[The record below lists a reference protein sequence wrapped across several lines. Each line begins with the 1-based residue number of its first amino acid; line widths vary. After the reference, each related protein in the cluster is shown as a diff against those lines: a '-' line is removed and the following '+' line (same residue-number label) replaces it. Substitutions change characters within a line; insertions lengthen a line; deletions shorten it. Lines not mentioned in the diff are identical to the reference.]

1 MNKIIKRAKLV
12 APKKFIIEEVD
23 IPKPAL
29 NEVLIKVKACGICGT
44 DLHAYYGEHPFISYP
59 IVPGHEFSGIVEKT
73 GEHVVVEPLL
83 TCGKCYN
90 CKIGRYN
97 ICNDLKVIGCQT
109 DGAFAQYI
117 AIPINKVFSIPK
129 DMSFEEATF
138 VEPTAVGIHAIK
150 KADNIKG
157 ERIIIMGAGPIGLIT
172 LQLSKIFGAKE
183 IIITDILNS
192 RLKLAK
198 EFGAT
203 YAINIREI
211 DLVKW
216 VYDTFGRDG
225 IDKVF
230 ECVGGNQNITIN
242 QAINLTRKGTKIILI
257 GVFKRSLPIEI
268 NLIQDRELEIVGS
281 LVYTSNDFSEAIDLL
296 YKKKINVNRLISKV
310 LPLEKIED
318 AMKMLVEE
326 KERNIKIILKP
337 NDI

>member
-1 MNKIIKRAKLV
+1 MKRVKLI
-12 APKKFIIEEVD
+12 APKRFIIEEVD

-59 IVPGHEFSGIVEKT
+59 IVPGHEFSGIIEKT
-73 GEHVVVEPLL
+73 DEHVVVEPLL

-117 AIPINKVFSIPK
+117 TVPINKVFSIPK

-138 VEPTAVGIHAIK
+138 VEPIAVGIHAIK
-150 KADNIKG
+150 KAGDIKG
-157 ERIIIMGAGPIGLIT
+157 ERIVIMGAGPIGLII
-172 LQLSKIFGAKE
+172 LQLSKIFGVKE
-183 IIITDILNS
+183 VIITDILNS

-198 EFGAT
+198 ELGAN
-203 YAINIREI
+203 YAIN
-211 DLVKW
+211 VKEENLIEW
-216 VYDTFGRDG
+216 VYNTFGRDG

-230 ECVGGNQNITIN
+230 ECVGGDQSITIN
-242 QAINLTRKGTKIILI
+242 QAINLTRKGTRIILI
-257 GVFKRSLPIEI
+257 GVFKRSLPVEI
-268 NLIQDRELEIVGS
+268 KLIQDRELEIVGS
-281 LVYTSNDFSEAIDLL
+281 LVYTSIDFSEAINLL
-296 YKKKINVNRLISKV
+296 YTKKINVNKLISKL
-310 LPLEKIED
+310 LPLERVEE

-326 KERNIKIILKP
+326 KERYIKIILKP
-337 NDI
+337 NDT

>member
-1 MNKIIKRAKLV
+1 MKRVKLI
-12 APKKFIIEEVD
+12 APKRFIIEEVD

-59 IVPGHEFSGIVEKT
+59 IVPGHEFSGIIEKT
-73 GEHVVVEPLL
+73 DEHVVVEPLL

-117 AIPINKVFSIPK
+117 TVPINKVFSIPK

-138 VEPTAVGIHAIK
+138 VEPIAVGIHAIK
-150 KADNIKG
+150 KAGDIKG
-157 ERIIIMGAGPIGLIT
+157 ERIVIMGAGPIGLII
-172 LQLSKIFGAKE
+172 LQLSKIFGVKE
-183 IIITDILNS
+183 VIITDILNS

-198 EFGAT
+198 ELGAN
-203 YAINIREI
+203 YAINIKEENLI
-211 DLVKW
+211 EW
-216 VYDTFGRDG
+216 VYNTFGRDG

-230 ECVGGNQNITIN
+230 ECVGGDQSITIN
-242 QAINLTRKGTKIILI
+242 QAINLTRKGTRIILI
-257 GVFKRSLPIEI
+257 GVFKRSLPVEI
-268 NLIQDRELEIVGS
+268 KLIQDRELEIVGS
-281 LVYTSNDFSEAIDLL
+281 LVYTSIDFSEAINLL
-296 YKKKINVNRLISKV
+296 YTKKINVNKLISKL
-310 LPLEKIED
+310 LPLERVEE

-326 KERNIKIILKP
+326 KERYIKIILKP
-337 NDI
+337 NDT

>member
-157 ERIIIMGAGPIGLIT
+157 ERIIIMGAGPIGLII

-310 LPLEKIED
+310 LPLEKVED

>member
-310 LPLEKIED
+310 LPLEKVED

>member
-1 MNKIIKRAKLV
+1 MKRVKLI
-12 APKKFIIEEVD
+12 APKRFIIEEVD

-59 IVPGHEFSGIVEKT
+59 IVPGHEFSGIIEKT
-73 GEHVVVEPLL
+73 DEHVVVEPLL

-117 AIPINKVFSIPK
+117 TVPINKVFSIPK

-138 VEPTAVGIHAIK
+138 VEPIAVGIHAIK
-150 KADNIKG
+150 KAGDIKG
-157 ERIIIMGAGPIGLIT
+157 ERIVIMGAGPIGLII
-172 LQLSKIFGAKE
+172 LQLSKIFGVKE
-183 IIITDILNS
+183 VIITDILNS

-198 EFGAT
+198 ELGAN
-203 YAINIREI
+203 YAINVKEENLI
-211 DLVKW
+211 KW
-216 VYDTFGRDG
+216 VYNTFGRDG

-230 ECVGGNQNITIN
+230 ECVGGDQSITIN

-257 GVFKRSLPIEI
+257 GVFKRSLPVEI
-268 NLIQDRELEIVGS
+268 NLIQDRELEILGS
-281 LVYTSNDFSEAIDLL
+281 LVYTSSDFFEAINLL
-296 YKKKINVNRLISKV
+296 YTKKINVNKLISKI
-310 LPLEKIED
+310 LPLERVEEAIR
-318 AMKMLVEE
+318 MLVEE
-326 KERNIKIILKP
+326 KERYIKIILKP
-337 NDI
+337 NDT

>member
-1 MNKIIKRAKLV
+1 MKRAKLI

-59 IVPGHEFSGIVEKT
+59 IVPGHEFSGIIEDT
-73 GEHVVVEPLL
+73 NEHVVIEPLL

-117 AIPINKVFSIPK
+117 SVPINKVFSIPE

-138 VEPTAVGIHAIK
+138 IEPIAVGIHAIK
-150 KADNIKG
+150 KAGNIKG
-157 ERIIIMGAGPIGLIT
+157 ERIVIMGAGPIGLIV

-203 YAINIREI
+203 YAINIKEI

-230 ECVGGNQNITIN
+230 ECVGGDQNITIN
-242 QAINLTRKGTKIILI
+242 QAINLTRKGTRIILI
-257 GVFKRSLPIEI
+257 GVFKGNLPIEI
-268 NLIQDRELEIVGS
+268 NLIQDRELEIIGS
-281 LVYTSNDFSEAIDLL
+281 LVYTSNDFSEAINFL
-296 YKKKINVNRLISKV
+296 YEKKINVNKLISKI
-310 LPLEKIED
+310 LPLEKVEE
-318 AMKMLVEE
+318 AMKMLEE
-326 KERNIKIILKP
+326 KERYIKIILKP
-337 NDI
+337 NDT

>member
-1 MNKIIKRAKLV
+1 MKRVKLI
-12 APKKFIIEEVD
+12 APKRFIIEEVD

-59 IVPGHEFSGIVEKT
+59 IVPGHEFSGIIEKT
-73 GEHVVVEPLL
+73 DEHVVVEPLL

-117 AIPINKVFSIPK
+117 TVPINKVFSIPK

-138 VEPTAVGIHAIK
+138 IEPIAVGIHAIK
-150 KADNIKG
+150 KAGDIKG
-157 ERIIIMGAGPIGLIT
+157 ERIVIMGAGPIGLII
-172 LQLSKIFGAKE
+172 LQLSKIFGVKE
-183 IIITDILNS
+183 VIITDILNS

-198 EFGAT
+198 ELGAN
-203 YAINIREI
+203 YAINVKEENLI
-211 DLVKW
+211 KW
-216 VYDTFGRDG
+216 VYNTFGRDG

-230 ECVGGNQNITIN
+230 ECVGGDQSITIN

-257 GVFKRSLPIEI
+257 GVFKRSLPVEI
-268 NLIQDRELEIVGS
+268 NLIQDRELEILGS
-281 LVYTSNDFSEAIDLL
+281 LVYTSSDFFEAINLL
-296 YKKKINVNRLISKV
+296 YTKKINVNKLISKI
-310 LPLEKIED
+310 LPLERVEEAIR
-318 AMKMLVEE
+318 MLVEE
-326 KERNIKIILKP
+326 KERYIKIILKP
-337 NDI
+337 NDT

>member
-1 MNKIIKRAKLV
+1 MKRVKLI
-12 APKKFIIEEVD
+12 APKRFIIEEVD

-59 IVPGHEFSGIVEKT
+59 IVLGHEFSGIIEET
-73 GEHVVVEPLL
+73 DEHVVVEPLL

-117 AIPINKVFSIPK
+117 TVPINKVFSIPK

-138 VEPTAVGIHAIK
+138 IEPIAVGIHAIK
-150 KADNIKG
+150 KAGDIKG
-157 ERIIIMGAGPIGLIT
+157 ERIVIMGAGPIGLII
-172 LQLSKIFGAKE
+172 LQLSKIFGVKE
-183 IIITDILNS
+183 VIITDILNS

-198 EFGAT
+198 ELGAN
-203 YAINIREI
+203 YAIN
-211 DLVKW
+211 VKEENLIEW
-216 VYDTFGRDG
+216 VYNTFGRDG

-230 ECVGGNQNITIN
+230 ECVGGDQNITIN
-242 QAINLTRKGTKIILI
+242 QAINLTRKGTRIILI

-268 NLIQDRELEIVGS
+268 NLIQDRELEIMGS
-281 LVYTSNDFSEAIDLL
+281 LVYTSSDFSEAINLL
-296 YKKKINVNRLISKV
+296 YMKKINVNKLISNI
-310 LPLEKIED
+310 LPLERIEE

-326 KERNIKIILKP
+326 KERYIKIILKP
-337 NDI
+337 NDT

>member
-1 MNKIIKRAKLV
+1 MKRAKLI

-44 DLHAYYGEHPFISYP
+44 DLHAYHGEHPFISYP

-117 AIPINKVFSIPK
+117 TIPINKVFSIPK

-150 KADNIKG
+150 KAGNMKG
-157 ERIIIMGAGPIGLIT
+157 ERIIIMGAGPIGLIV

-310 LPLEKIED
+310 LPLEKVED

>member
-1 MNKIIKRAKLV
+1 MKRVKLI
-12 APKKFIIEEVD
+12 APKRFIIEEVD

-59 IVPGHEFSGIVEKT
+59 IVPGHEFSGIIEKT
-73 GEHVVVEPLL
+73 DEHVVVEPLL

-117 AIPINKVFSIPK
+117 TVPINKVFSIPK

-138 VEPTAVGIHAIK
+138 IEPIAVGIHAIK
-150 KADNIKG
+150 KAGDIKG
-157 ERIIIMGAGPIGLIT
+157 ERIVIMGAGPIGLII
-172 LQLSKIFGAKE
+172 LQLSKIFGVKE
-183 IIITDILNS
+183 VIITDILNS

-198 EFGAT
+198 ELGAN
-203 YAINIREI
+203 YAINVKEENLI
-211 DLVKW
+211 KW
-216 VYDTFGRDG
+216 VYNTFGRDG

-230 ECVGGNQNITIN
+230 ECVGGDQSITIN

-257 GVFKRSLPIEI
+257 GVFKRSLPVEI
-268 NLIQDRELEIVGS
+268 NLIQDRELEILGS
-281 LVYTSNDFSEAIDLL
+281 LVYTSSDFFEAINLL
-296 YKKKINVNRLISKV
+296 YTKKINVNKLISKI
-310 LPLEKIED
+310 LPLERVEEAIR
-318 AMKMLVEE
+318 MLVEE
-326 KERNIKIILKP
+326 KEKYIKIILKP
-337 NDI
+337 NDT

>member
-157 ERIIIMGAGPIGLIT
+157 ERIIIMGAGPIGLII